1 MKIDAMVRW
10 LKGVPEMGIV
20 ADSKAR
26 VVVDTDNMDDG
37 LDLNNEVSQELK
49 SIYGVYFVANA
60 DYAITNENEIL
71 DYIESRNEET
81 SGTCIKSCS

>member
-10 LKGVPEMGIV
+10 LKDVPEMGIV
-20 ADSKAR
+20 ANSRAR
-26 VVVDTDNMDDG
+26 VVVNTDNMDDG

-60 DYAITNENEIL
+60 DYVITNENEIL
-71 DYIESRNEET
+71 DYIESRNEEV
-81 SGTCIKSCS
+81 SGTCTESCS

>member
-10 LKGVPEMGIV
+10 LKDVPEMGIV
-20 ADSKAR
+20 ANSRAR

-49 SIYGVYFVANA
+49 SIYGVYFVANTH
-60 DYAITNENEIL
+60 YAIMNENEIL
-71 DYIESRNEET
+71 DYIESRNEEMNT
-81 SGTCIKSCS
+81 NE

>member
-10 LKGVPEMGIV
+10 LKDVPEMGIV

-49 SIYGVYFVANA
+49 SIYGVYFVANTH
-60 DYAITNENEIL
+60 YAITNENEIL
-71 DYIESRNEET
+71 DYIESRNEEMNT
-81 SGTCIKSCS
+81 NE

>member
-10 LKGVPEMGIV
+10 LKDVPEMGIV

-26 VVVDTDNMDDG
+26 LVVATDNMDDG

-71 DYIESRNEET
+71 DYIESRNEEA
-81 SGTCIKSCS
+81 SGTCIERCS

>member
-1 MKIDAMVRW
+1 MKTDAMVRW
-10 LKGVPEMGIV
+10 LKDVPEMGIV

-71 DYIESRNEET
+71 DYIESRNEEA
-81 SGTCIKSCS
+81 SGTCIERCS

>member
-10 LKGVPEMGIV
+10 LKDVPEMGIV

-60 DYAITNENEIL
+60 DDAITNENEIL
-71 DYIESRNEET
+71 DYIESRNEEA
-81 SGTCIKSCS
+81 SGTCIERCS

>member
-1 MKIDAMVRW
+1 MKTDAMVRW

-60 DYAITNENEIL
+60 DYVITNENEIL
-71 DYIESRNEET
+71 DYIESRNEEA
-81 SGTCIKSCS
+81 SGTCTESCS

>member
-1 MKIDAMVRW
+1 MKIDAMIRW

-20 ADSKAR
+20 ADYKAR

-49 SIYGVYFVANA
+49 SIYGVYFVANTH
-60 DYAITNENEIL
+60 YAITNENEIL
-71 DYIESRNEET
+71 DYIESRNEEMNT
-81 SGTCIKSCS
+81 DE

>member
-10 LKGVPEMGIV
+10 LKDVPEMGIV
-20 ADSKAR
+20 ANSRAR

-49 SIYGVYFVANA
+49 SIYGVYFVANT

-71 DYIESRNEET
+71 DYLESRNA
-81 SGTCIKSCS
+81 

>member
-10 LKGVPEMGIV
+10 LKDVPEMGIV

-71 DYIESRNEET
+71 DYIESRNEEA
-81 SGTCIKSCS
+81 SGTCIERCS

>member
-1 MKIDAMVRW
+1 MKIDAMIRW

-26 VVVDTDNMDDG
+26 DAVDTDNMDDG

-49 SIYGVYFVANA
+49 SIYGVYFVANTH
-60 DYAITNENEIL
+60 YAITNENEIL
-71 DYIESRNEET
+71 DYIESTNEEMNT
-81 SGTCIKSCS
+81 NE

>member
-10 LKGVPEMGIV
+10 LKDVPEMGIV
-20 ADSKAR
+20 ANSRAR

-71 DYIESRNEET
+71 DYIESRNE
-81 SGTCIKSCS
+81 

>member
-1 MKIDAMVRW
+1 MKTDAMVRW
-10 LKGVPEMGIV
+10 LKDVPEMGIV
-20 ADSKAR
+20 ANSRAR
-26 VVVDTDNMDDG
+26 VVVNTDNMDDG

-71 DYIESRNEET
+71 DYLESRNA
-81 SGTCIKSCS
+81 

>member
-1 MKIDAMVRW
+1 MKIDAMIRW

-71 DYIESRNEET
+71 DCIESRND
-81 SGTCIKSCS
+81 

>member
-1 MKIDAMVRW
+1 MKTDVMVRW
-10 LKGVPEMGIV
+10 LKDVPEMGIHEGRET
-20 ADSKAR
+20 R

-49 SIYGVYFVANA
+49 SIYGVYFVANT

-71 DYIESRNEET
+71 DCIESRNA
-81 SGTCIKSCS
+81 

>member
-1 MKIDAMVRW
+1 MKIDAMIRW

-71 DYIESRNEET
+71 DYIESRND
-81 SGTCIKSCS
+81 

>member
-10 LKGVPEMGIV
+10 LKDVPEMGIV
-20 ADSKAR
+20 ANSRAR

-49 SIYGVYFVANA
+49 SIYGVYFVANTH
-60 DYAITNENEIL
+60 YAITNEDEIL
-71 DYIESRNEET
+71 DYIESRNEEA
-81 SGTCIKSCS
+81 SGNMH

>member
-1 MKIDAMVRW
+1 MKIDAMIRW

-71 DYIESRNEET
+71 DYIESRNEEA
-81 SGTCIKSCS
+81 SGTCIERCS

>member
-10 LKGVPEMGIV
+10 LKDVPEMGIV
-20 ADSKAR
+20 ANSRAR
-26 VVVDTDNMDDG
+26 VVVNTDNMDDG

-71 DYIESRNEET
+71 DYIESRNEEA
-81 SGTCIKSCS
+81 SGNMH

>member
-1 MKIDAMVRW
+1 MKIDAMIRW

-26 VVVDTDNMDDG
+26 AVVDTDNMDDG

-71 DYIESRNEET
+71 DYIESRNEEMNT
-81 SGTCIKSCS
+81 DE

>member
-60 DYAITNENEIL
+60 DYVITNENEIL
-71 DYIESRNEET
+71 DYIESRNEEAG
-81 SGTCIKSCS
+81 GTCTESCS

>member
-10 LKGVPEMGIV
+10 LKDVPEMGIV
-20 ADSKAR
+20 ANSRAR
-26 VVVDTDNMDDG
+26 VVVNTDNMDDG

-60 DYAITNENEIL
+60 DYAITNEDEIL
-71 DYIESRNEET
+71 DYIESRNEEA
-81 SGTCIKSCS
+81 SGNMH

>member
-1 MKIDAMVRW
+1 MKTDAMVRW
-10 LKGVPEMGIV
+10 LKDVPEMGIV
-20 ADSKAR
+20 ANSRAR
-26 VVVDTDNMDDG
+26 VVVNTDNMDDG

-71 DYIESRNEET
+71 DCIESRND
-81 SGTCIKSCS
+81 

>member
-1 MKIDAMVRW
+1 MKIDAMIRW

-49 SIYGVYFVANA
+49 SIYGVYFVANT

-71 DYIESRNEET
+71 DYIESRNEEA
-81 SGTCIKSCS
+81 SGTCTESCN

>member
-1 MKIDAMVRW
+1 MVRW
-10 LKGVPEMGIV
+10 LKDVPEMGIV

-71 DYIESRNEET
+71 DYIESRNEEA
-81 SGTCIKSCS
+81 SGTCIERCS

>member
-1 MKIDAMVRW
+1 MKIDAMIRW
-10 LKGVPEMGIV
+10 LKGVPEMAIV

-26 VVVDTDNMDDG
+26 VVVDADNMDDG

-71 DYIESRNEET
+71 DYIESRNEEA
-81 SGTCIKSCS
+81 SGTCTESCN

>member
-10 LKGVPEMGIV
+10 LKDVPEMGIV
-20 ADSKAR
+20 ANSRAR
-26 VVVDTDNMDDG
+26 VVVNTDNMDDG

-71 DYIESRNEET
+71 DYIESRNEEVN
-81 SGTCIKSCS
+81 GTCTESCS

>member
-1 MKIDAMVRW
+1 MKTDAMVRW
-10 LKGVPEMGIV
+10 LKDAPEMGIHEGRET
-20 ADSKAR
+20 R

-71 DYIESRNEET
+71 DCIESRNA
-81 SGTCIKSCS
+81 

>member
-10 LKGVPEMGIV
+10 LKDVPEMGIV

-60 DYAITNENEIL
+60 DYVITNENEIL
-71 DYIESRNEET
+71 DYIESRNEEA
-81 SGTCIKSCS
+81 SGTCTESCS

>member
-10 LKGVPEMGIV
+10 LKDVPEMGIV
-20 ADSKAR
+20 ANSRAR
-26 VVVDTDNMDDG
+26 VVVNTDNMDDG

-71 DYIESRNEET
+71 DYIESRNEEV
-81 SGTCIKSCS
+81 SGTCTESCS